1 MQIWNLMHINVK
13 DGMGWIKAMY
23 TKMLHIKDISKVIGM
38 NKQTNFL
45 TRINLRLFKKEEY
58 ISESELLFIYLFQ
71 NVIGFHFTWFF

>member
-1 MQIWNLMHINVK
+1 
-13 DGMGWIKAMY
+13 MY

-45 TRINLRLFKKEEY
+45 TRINLRLLKKEEY

-71 NVIGFHFTWFF
+71 NVIGFHFT